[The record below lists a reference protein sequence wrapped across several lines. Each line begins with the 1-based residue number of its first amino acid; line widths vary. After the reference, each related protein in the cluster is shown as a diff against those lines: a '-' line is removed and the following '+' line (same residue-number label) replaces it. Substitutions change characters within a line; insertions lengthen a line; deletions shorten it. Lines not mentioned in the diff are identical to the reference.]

1 MTNMSSQ
8 NKENTKQIKNTK
20 EQTNNKITD
29 QEEEQQK
36 QQIEDTQ
43 KSIILDTITNNKTE
57 NHNTNEYQHPNKV
70 ILDNGIETTNKYQLQ
85 TINSIQSFSDNSIS
99 LQQNLFTTFQSG
111 YSKFITN
118 IFKSYW
124 NNFLFPTAYLKLYN
138 NTNQIIID
146 NMSNSSR
153 MLNDLLE
160 SHIEPFNISIEL
172 AQKYYN
178 NGIRNYFNFGKKI
191 IEMIYNH

>member
-1 MTNMSSQ
+1 MSSQ
-8 NKENTKQIKNTK
+8 NKENTKQIKNIK
-20 EQTNNKITD
+20 EQTNNKTTD
-29 QEEEQQK
+29 QEQE

-43 KSIILDTITNNKTE
+43 KSTMSDTTITNNKTE
-57 NHNTNEYQHPNKV
+57 SNNINEYQHPNKA
-70 ILDNGIETTNKYQLQ
+70 ILDNSIDTTNKYELQ

-99 LQQNLFTTFQSG
+99 IQQNIFTTFQSG

-124 NNFLFPTAYLKLYN
+124 NNFLFPTPYLKLYN

-146 NMSNSSR
+146 NTINTSR

-160 SHIEPFNISIEL
+160 SHIEPFNISVEL
-172 AQKYYN
+172 AHKYYN
-178 NGIRNYFNFGKKI
+178 NGIRNYFNFSKKI

>member
-1 MTNMSSQ
+1 MSSQ
-8 NKENTKQIKNTK
+8 NKENKKQIKNIK

-29 QEEEQQK
+29 QEQEQQK

-43 KSIILDTITNNKTE
+43 KSTISDTTTNNTTE
-57 NHNTNEYQHPNKV
+57 SNNINEYQHPNKA
-70 ILDNGIETTNKYQLQ
+70 IPDNSIETTNKYQLQ
-85 TINSIQSFSDNSIS
+85 IINSIQSFSNNSIS
-99 LQQNLFTTFQSG
+99 LQQNIFPTFQSG

-124 NNFLFPTAYLKLYN
+124 NNILFPTAYLKLYN

-146 NMSNSSR
+146 NTINTSR
-153 MLNDLLE
+153 MLNGFLE

-172 AQKYYN
+172 GKKYYN
-178 NGIRNYFNFGKKI
+178 NGIRNYFNFSKKI

>member
-1 MTNMSSQ
+1 MSSQ
-8 NKENTKQIKNTK
+8 NKENKKQIKNIK

-29 QEEEQQK
+29 QEQEQQI

-43 KSIILDTITNNKTE
+43 KSIISDTTSTNNTTE
-57 NHNTNEYQHPNKV
+57 SNNINEYQHPNKA
-70 ILDNGIETTNKYQLQ
+70 ILDNSIETTNKYQLQ

-99 LQQNLFTTFQSG
+99 LQQNIFTTFQSG

-124 NNFLFPTAYLKLYN
+124 NNFLFPTPYLKLYN

-146 NMSNSSR
+146 NTINTSR
-153 MLNDLLE
+153 MLNDFLE

-172 AQKYYN
+172 AKKYYN
-178 NGIRNYFNFGKKI
+178 NGIRNYFNFSKKI

>member
-1 MTNMSSQ
+1 MSSQ
-8 NKENTKQIKNTK
+8 NKENTKQIKNIK
-20 EQTNNKITD
+20 EQTNNKTTD
-29 QEEEQQK
+29 QEQEQQE

-43 KSIILDTITNNKTE
+43 KSTMSDTTITNNKTE
-57 NHNTNEYQHPNKV
+57 SNNINEYQHPNKA
-70 ILDNGIETTNKYQLQ
+70 ILDNSIDTTNKYELQ

-99 LQQNLFTTFQSG
+99 IQQNIFTTFQSG

-124 NNFLFPTAYLKLYN
+124 NNFLFPTPYLKLYN

-146 NMSNSSR
+146 NTINTSR

-160 SHIEPFNISIEL
+160 SHIEPFNISVEL

-178 NGIRNYFNFGKKI
+178 NGIRNYFNFSKKI

>member
-1 MTNMSSQ
+1 MSSQ
-8 NKENTKQIKNTK
+8 NKDNTKQIKNTK

-29 QEEEQQK
+29 QEQEQQK
-36 QQIEDTQ
+36 QQIEDKQ
-43 KSIILDTITNNKTE
+43 KSTIINTTTNNKADS
-57 NHNTNEYQHPNKV
+57 HNTNEYQHPNKA

-85 TINSIQSFSDNSIS
+85 TIDSIQSFSDNSIS

-146 NMSNSSR
+146 NMSNTSR
-153 MLNDLLE
+153 MLNDLLV
-160 SHIEPFNISIEL
+160 SHIELFNISIEL

-178 NGIRNYFNFGKKI
+178 NGIKNYFNFGKK
-191 IEMIYNH
+191 

>member
-1 MTNMSSQ
+1 MSSQ
-8 NKENTKQIKNTK
+8 NKDNTKQIKNTK

-29 QEEEQQK
+29 QEQEHQK
-36 QQIEDTQ
+36 QQIEDKQ
-43 KSIILDTITNNKTE
+43 KSTIINTTTNNKTDS
-57 NHNTNEYQHPNKV
+57 HNTNEYQHPNKA

-85 TINSIQSFSDNSIS
+85 TIDSIQSFSDNSIS

-111 YSKFITN
+111 YSKFKTN

-124 NNFLFPTAYLKLYN
+124 NNFLFPTTYLKLYN

-146 NMSNSSR
+146 YMSNISK
-153 MLNDLLE
+153 MLNDLLV
-160 SHIEPFNISIEL
+160 SHIELFNISIEL

-178 NGIRNYFNFGKKI
+178 NGIKNYFNSGKKI
-191 IEMIYNH
+191 IEMIY

>member
-1 MTNMSSQ
+1 MSSQ
-8 NKENTKQIKNTK
+8 NKENTKQIKNIK
-20 EQTNNKITD
+20 EQTNNKTTD
-29 QEEEQQK
+29 QEQE

-43 KSIILDTITNNKTE
+43 KSTMSDATITNNKTE
-57 NHNTNEYQHPNKV
+57 SNNINEYQHPNKA
-70 ILDNGIETTNKYQLQ
+70 ILDNSIDTTNKYELQ

-99 LQQNLFTTFQSG
+99 IQQNIFTTFQSG

-124 NNFLFPTAYLKLYN
+124 NNFLFPTPYLKLYN

-146 NMSNSSR
+146 NTINTSR

-160 SHIEPFNISIEL
+160 SHIEPFNISVEL

-178 NGIRNYFNFGKKI
+178 NGIRNYFNFSKKI

>member
-1 MTNMSSQ
+1 MSSQ
-8 NKENTKQIKNTK
+8 NKENTKQIKNIK
-20 EQTNNKITD
+20 EQTNNN
-29 QEEEQQK
+29 
-36 QQIEDTQ
+36 
-43 KSIILDTITNNKTE
+43 SID
-57 NHNTNEYQHPNKV
+57 
-70 ILDNGIETTNKYQLQ
+70 TTNKYELQ

-99 LQQNLFTTFQSG
+99 IQQNIFTTFQSG

-124 NNFLFPTAYLKLYN
+124 NNFLFPTPYLKLYN

-146 NMSNSSR
+146 NTINTSR
-153 MLNDLLE
+153 ILNDLFE
-160 SHIEPFNISIEL
+160 SHIEPFNISVEL

-178 NGIRNYFNFGKKI
+178 NGIRNYFNFSKKI

>member
-1 MTNMSSQ
+1 MSSQ
-8 NKENTKQIKNTK
+8 NKENKKQIKNIK

-29 QEEEQQK
+29 QEQEQQK

-43 KSIILDTITNNKTE
+43 KSIISDTTTNNTTE
-57 NHNTNEYQHPNKV
+57 SNNINEYQHPNKA
-70 ILDNGIETTNKYQLQ
+70 ILDNSIEATNKYQLQ

-99 LQQNLFTTFQSG
+99 LQRNIFTTFQSG

-118 IFKSYW
+118 IFKYYW
-124 NNFLFPTAYLKLYN
+124 NNFLFPTVYFKLYN

-146 NMSNSSR
+146 NTINTSR
-153 MLNDLLE
+153 MLNDFSE

-172 AQKYYN
+172 AKKYYN
-178 NGIRNYFNFGKKI
+178 NGIRNYFNFSMKM
-191 IEMIYNH
+191 IELIYNH

>member
-1 MTNMSSQ
+1 MSSQ
-8 NKENTKQIKNTK
+8 NKENTKQIKNIK
-20 EQTNNKITD
+20 EQPNNKITD
-29 QEEEQQK
+29 QEQEQQK
-36 QQIEDTQ
+36 QQIEDKQ
-43 KSIILDTITNNKTE
+43 KSTISDTTTSNNKTE
-57 NHNTNEYQHPNKV
+57 SNNINEYQHPNKA
-70 ILDNGIETTNKYQLQ
+70 ILDNSIETTNKYQLQ

-99 LQQNLFTTFQSG
+99 IQQNIFTTFQSG

-124 NNFLFPTAYLKLYN
+124 NNFLFPTPYLKLYN

-146 NMSNSSR
+146 NTINTSR

-160 SHIEPFNISIEL
+160 SHIEPFNISVEL

-178 NGIRNYFNFGKKI
+178 NGIRNYFNFSKKI

>member
-1 MTNMSSQ
+1 MSSQ
-8 NKENTKQIKNTK
+8 NKENKKQIKNIK

-29 QEEEQQK
+29 QEQEQQK
-36 QQIEDTQ
+36 EDTQ
-43 KSIILDTITNNKTE
+43 KSTISDTTTNNTTE
-57 NHNTNEYQHPNKV
+57 SNNINEYQHPNKA
-70 ILDNGIETTNKYQLQ
+70 IPDNSIETTNKYQLQ
-85 TINSIQSFSDNSIS
+85 IINSIQSFSNNSIS
-99 LQQNLFTTFQSG
+99 LQQNIFTTFQSG

-124 NNFLFPTAYLKLYN
+124 NNILFPTAYLKLYN

-146 NMSNSSR
+146 NTINTSR
-153 MLNDLLE
+153 MLNGFLE

-172 AQKYYN
+172 GKKYYN
-178 NGIRNYFNFGKKI
+178 NGIRNYFNFSKKI

>member
-1 MTNMSSQ
+1 MSSQ

-29 QEEEQQK
+29 QEQEQQK
-36 QQIEDTQ
+36 QQTEDTQ
-43 KSIILDTITNNKTE
+43 KSESN
-57 NHNTNEYQHPNKV
+57 NTNEYQHQNKA
-70 ILDNGIETTNKYQLQ
+70 ILDNDIETTNKYQLQ

-99 LQQNLFTTFQSG
+99 LQQNIFTTFQSG

-146 NMSNSSR
+146 NMSNTSR
-153 MLNDLLE
+153 ILNDLLE

>member
-1 MTNMSSQ
+1 MSSQ
-8 NKENTKQIKNTK
+8 NKENTKQIKNIK
-20 EQTNNKITD
+20 EQTNNKTTN
-29 QEEEQQK
+29 QEQEQQE

-43 KSIILDTITNNKTE
+43 KSTMSDTTITNNKTE
-57 NHNTNEYQHPNKV
+57 SNNINEYQHPNKA
-70 ILDNGIETTNKYQLQ
+70 ILDNSIDTTNKYELQ

-99 LQQNLFTTFQSG
+99 IQQNIFTTFQSG

-124 NNFLFPTAYLKLYN
+124 NNFLFPTPYLKLYN

-146 NMSNSSR
+146 NTINTSR

-160 SHIEPFNISIEL
+160 SHIEPFNISVEL

-178 NGIRNYFNFGKKI
+178 NGIRNYFNFSKKI

>member
-1 MTNMSSQ
+1 MSSQ
-8 NKENTKQIKNTK
+8 NKDNTKQIKNTK

-29 QEEEQQK
+29 QEQEQQK
-36 QQIEDTQ
+36 QQIEDKQ
-43 KSIILDTITNNKTE
+43 KSTIINTTTNNKTDS
-57 NHNTNEYQHPNKV
+57 HNTKYQHPNKE

-85 TINSIQSFSDNSIS
+85 TIDSIQSFSDNSIS

-124 NNFLFPTAYLKLYN
+124 NNFLFPTTYLKLYN

-146 NMSNSSR
+146 HMSNTSR
-153 MLNDLLE
+153 MLNDLLV
-160 SHIEPFNISIEL
+160 SHIELFNISIEL

-178 NGIRNYFNFGKKI
+178 NGIKNYFNFGKKI
-191 IEMIYNH
+191 IEMIY

>member
-1 MTNMSSQ
+1 MSSQ
-8 NKENTKQIKNTK
+8 NKENTKQIKNIK
-20 EQTNNKITD
+20 EQTNNETTD
-29 QEEEQQK
+29 QEQEQQE

-43 KSIILDTITNNKTE
+43 KSTMSDTTITNNKTE
-57 NHNTNEYQHPNKV
+57 SNNINEYQHPNKA
-70 ILDNGIETTNKYQLQ
+70 ILDNSIDTTNKYELQ

-99 LQQNLFTTFQSG
+99 IQQNIFTTFQSG

-124 NNFLFPTAYLKLYN
+124 NNFLFPTPYLKLYN

-146 NMSNSSR
+146 NTINTSR

-160 SHIEPFNISIEL
+160 SHIEPFNISVEL

-178 NGIRNYFNFGKKI
+178 NGIRNYFNFSKKI

>member
-1 MTNMSSQ
+1 MSSQ
-8 NKENTKQIKNTK
+8 NKENTKQIKNIK
-20 EQTNNKITD
+20 EQTNNKTTD
-29 QEEEQQK
+29 QEQEQQE

-43 KSIILDTITNNKTE
+43 KSTISDTTITNNKTE
-57 NHNTNEYQHPNKV
+57 SNNINEYQHPNKA
-70 ILDNGIETTNKYQLQ
+70 ILDNSIDTTNKYELQ

-99 LQQNLFTTFQSG
+99 IQQNIFTTFQSG

-124 NNFLFPTAYLKLYN
+124 NNFLFPTPYLKLYN

-146 NMSNSSR
+146 NTINTSR

-160 SHIEPFNISIEL
+160 SHIEPFNISVEL

-178 NGIRNYFNFGKKI
+178 NGIRNYFNFSKKI
-191 IEMIYNH
+191 IEVIYNH

>member
-1 MTNMSSQ
+1 MSSQ
-8 NKENTKQIKNTK
+8 NKENTKQIKNIK
-20 EQTNNKITD
+20 EQPNNKITD
-29 QEEEQQK
+29 QEQEQQK
-36 QQIEDTQ
+36 QQIEDKQ
-43 KSIILDTITNNKTE
+43 KSTISDTTTSNNKTE
-57 NHNTNEYQHPNKV
+57 SNNINEYQHPNKA
-70 ILDNGIETTNKYQLQ
+70 ILDNSIETTNKYQLQ
-85 TINSIQSFSDNSIS
+85 TINSIQSFSDNNIS
-99 LQQNLFTTFQSG
+99 LQQNIFTTFQSG

-118 IFKSYW
+118 IFKYYW

-146 NMSNSSR
+146 NTINTSR
-153 MLNDLLE
+153 MLNNLIE

-178 NGIRNYFNFGKKI
+178 NGIRNYFNFSKKI